1 MVKEKESTTKDGVKA
16 HPDMPCAFGGL
27 KGTTTILYCPGV
39 DGGENLKVPLA
50 GHRPPLTVA
59 EYLG

>member
-1 MVKEKESTTKDGVKA
+1 MKDNTTQKYAKA

-39 DGGENLKVPLA
+39 DGGENLKVPVV
-50 GHRPPLTVA
+50 GQRPPLTVA
-59 EYLG
+59 TYLG